1 MRKILFF
8 QIIVLLLSCEKQGDF
23 SKNSSNE
30 TISTNALLLSHGD
43 FVPTSGIICTGKSKI
58 YRDNN
63 QVKLELSEF
72 SISQGPDLKVY
83 LSKTSLP
90 EEFVTLGI
98 IIVEAFVIYFTINF
112 AKKLAENKRIIKAIN
127 LFALFFFLLLAY
139 LFFTNSNQTTTEQN
153 YLENYKHYS
162 PFFIG
167 MILCGFNFLQIP
179 FWLGWNLYLM
189 NANVISLDQKLKF
202 YYLFGILVGTFFG
215 MLGIIYLLNSISK
228 KILDFSKL
236 IIPVILPLLFLLLA
250 AFQGYRIY
258 KKYFKI
264 QTQ

>member
-1 MRKILFF
+1 
-8 QIIVLLLSCEKQGDF
+8 
-23 SKNSSNE
+23 
-30 TISTNALLLSHGD
+30 
-43 FVPTSGIICTGKSKI
+43 
-58 YRDNN
+58 
-63 QVKLELSEF
+63 
-72 SISQGPDLKVY
+72 LKTY
-83 LSKTSLP
+83 I
-90 EEFVTLGI
+90 LGI

>member
-30 TISTNALLLSHGD
+30 TISTNALLLSNGD

-90 EEFVTLGI
+90 EEFVTLGNLTTSRVYI
-98 IIVEAFVIYFTINF
+98 ISNE
-112 AKKLAENKRIIKAIN
+112 IN
-127 LFALFFFLLLAY
+127 LKDYTYVIIHCQQYNHLFAVA
-139 LFFTNSNQTTTEQN
+139 
-153 YLENYKHYS
+153 
-162 PFFIG
+162 
-167 MILCGFNFLQIP
+167 
-179 FWLGWNLYLM
+179 
-189 NANVISLDQKLKF
+189 
-202 YYLFGILVGTFFG
+202 
-215 MLGIIYLLNSISK
+215 
-228 KILDFSKL
+228 KL
-236 IIPVILPLLFLLLA
+236 I
-250 AFQGYRIY
+250 QN
-258 KKYFKI
+258 
-264 QTQ
+264 